1 MNKVSDPHDDLSVLR
16 HSVAHLLAHAVVE
29 LFPGTKLTIG
39 PATPDGFFYDFLPPQ
54 NFKEEDLP
62 LIEARMRILA
72 KKNLPITHE
81 EISKEDARKLYKDNP
96 FKLELI
102 DGIEGD
108 TVGIS
113 IQGDFKDLCRGG
125 HVAST
130 GKLNHFKLHGIS
142 GSYWR
147 GDKNNP
153 ALQRISGAA
162 FHTKKELDEYEH
174 RREEAAK
181 YDHRKVG
188 KQLDYFSF
196 SEAGPGFPFF
206 HPKGQQVL
214 NILKDYM
221 RSIHK
226 THNFQEVSTPTMLS
240 ADLWHQSGH
249 DQYYK
254 DDMYFSTVSDNT
266 YALKPM
272 NCPGAF
278 LIYNTRPR
286 SYREL
291 PLKLAEFGH
300 VHRHE
305 LSGVLH
311 GLMRVR
317 AFTIDDTH
325 IFCTLEQLQEEIEG
339 LLTLISTVFEK
350 CDFTNVKFAL
360 ATKPDKAMGS
370 DAIWKQAT
378 DALETALKRKKIPYT
393 IKPKEGAF
401 YGPKIEV
408 DVTDSL
414 GRIWTCGT
422 VQVDFLQPENFDL
435 SYIAPSGKKERP
447 VVIHTATYGSLERF
461 FAVLLEHFKGLLP
474 FWLAPVQA
482 RILTITE
489 RNKPYAQEVY
499 ERLKTH
505 GFRVEIDSTGDPL
518 SGQIKRAQEDKVPV
532 MFIIGDKE
540 MANKTVTIRHH
551 NGKQEFGIP
560 YDSLIEKCSTLD

>member
-1 MNKVSDPHDDLSVLR
+1 MNKVRDVQDDLHIVR
-16 HSVAHLLAHAVVE
+16 HSIAHLLAHAVVE

-39 PATPDGFFYDFLPPQ
+39 PATQDGFFYDFQPRE
-54 NFKEEDLP
+54 NFKDEDLP

-72 KKNLPITHE
+72 EKDIPIVHK
-81 EISKEDARKLYKDNP
+81 EITKTEARELYKDNP

-102 DGIEGD
+102 DSIEGD
-108 TVGIS
+108 TVGLS
-113 IQGDFKDLCRGG
+113 VQGDFYDLCRGG

-130 GKLNHFKLHGIS
+130 GELKHFKLHGIS

-153 ALQRISGAA
+153 ALQRISGTA
-162 FHTKKELDEYEH
+162 FFSKKELREYER

-181 YDHRKVG
+181 YDHRKIG

-206 HPKGQQVL
+206 HPKGQQIL
-214 NILKDYM
+214 NVLKDYM
-221 RSIHK
+221 RTIHRAY
-226 THNFQEVSTPTMLS
+226 NFQEVSTPTMLN
-240 ADLWHQSGH
+240 AKLWKQSGH

-325 IFCTLEQLQEEIEG
+325 VFCTLAQLQQEIET
-339 LLTLISTVFEK
+339 LLTIISTVFEK
-350 CDFTNVKFAL
+350 CEFSDISFTL

-370 DAIWKQAT
+370 DAVWAQAT
-378 DALETALKRKKIPYT
+378 EALEAALQSQKIPYT

-422 VQVDFLQPENFDL
+422 VQVDFLQSENFDL
-435 SYIAPSGKKERP
+435 SYVAPSGKKER
-447 VVIHTATYGSLERF
+447 
-461 FAVLLEHFKGLLP
+461 
-474 FWLAPVQA
+474 
-482 RILTITE
+482 
-489 RNKPYAQEVY
+489 
-499 ERLKTH
+499 
-505 GFRVEIDSTGDPL
+505 
-518 SGQIKRAQEDKVPV
+518 
-532 MFIIGDKE
+532 
-540 MANKTVTIRHH
+540 
-551 NGKQEFGIP
+551 
-560 YDSLIEKCSTLD
+560 